1 MEKLKTGISTNIDF
15 IKKMA
20 EKGQEVNA
28 EFPAETLR
36 KQFDEIAE
44 EDITMNMTNE
54 TFLAEV
60 ANSEEPTPVVTLN
73 IDFNVSDSVDLF
85 GKVASDLQSEVTLN
99 DDTIEGTLKYVD
111 DYTGFSGKV
120 EEQSGNYLVLH
131 VDTTS
136 EEDVYVELVNG
147 VSGPVKLDEDKV
159 IVLRIADKDTQ
170 QVKVTAGNLEKLCS
184 LEGLTLETKE
194 VEQPEQ
200 TEQTEQI

>member
-1 MEKLKTGISTNIDF
+1 MEKLQTGISTNIDF

-44 EDITMNMTNE
+44 ADITMAMTNE
-54 TFLAEV
+54 TFLEDV
-60 ANSEEPTPVVTLN
+60 ANSEEPTPVVTLD

-111 DYTGFSGKV
+111 DYTGFSSKA

-147 VSGPVKLDEDKV
+147 VSGPVKLDEDRI
-159 IVLRIADKDTQ
+159 IVLRIANKDTQ
-170 QVKVTAGNLEKLCS
+170 QVKVTTGNLEKLCG
-184 LEGLTLETKE
+184 LEGLTLEAQE

-200 TEQTEQI
+200 TEQI

>member
-54 TFLAEV
+54 TFLAGV

-73 IDFNVSDSVDLF
+73 VDFNVSDSVDLF

-111 DYTGFSGKV
+111 DYAGFSSKV

-147 VSGPVKLDEDKV
+147 VSGPVKLDEDRV

-170 QVKVTAGNLEKLCS
+170 QVKVTVGNLEKLCS